1 MRLARDIGSLFKC
14 KKDLVLDIQHYYY
27 KVISLNI
34 TLQNDREGTRS
45 INGVFR
51 SMNYIT
57 HWLTWAMMSV
67 NSVTNHICESVC

>member
-1 MRLARDIGSLFKC
+1 MRLARDIDSLFKC

-57 HWLTWAMMSV
+57 HWLMWAMMSV